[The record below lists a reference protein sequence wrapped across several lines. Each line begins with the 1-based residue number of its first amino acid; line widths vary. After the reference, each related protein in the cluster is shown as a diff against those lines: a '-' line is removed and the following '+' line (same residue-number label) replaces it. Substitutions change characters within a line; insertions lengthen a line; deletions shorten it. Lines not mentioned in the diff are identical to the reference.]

1 MDIVSADFGGRR
13 ARRQIIRWALLLVI
27 VLVLFQ
33 WGPGLT
39 HLYTDWL
46 WFEFDVGFPAVFWTI
61 LGTKVGLGIAFGLA
75 FLVLVLGNIEIAR
88 RTARRTV
95 WYEEERAL
103 RQRIAE
109 AMEYFASRYL
119 YLALVAVAVVVAYGV
134 GKTASNQW
142 SNYLLF
148 RQGEPFGI
156 TDPIFGRDVGFY
168 VFRLPFWTYLQ
179 EYAYWL
185 LIAVFVTSTAA
196 HYLDKAI
203 RLLRG
208 VPAFAPHVKTH
219 LSVLLALILA
229 AKAFHYRIAAYNLLY
244 SARGATFGASYTDV
258 HAQLLAFNILFVI
271 ALACALLML
280 ISIRSR
286 GLWLPLAGI
295 GFLALSSL
303 LLSGVYPAM
312 VQRVQV
318 EPNEFEREK
327 EYIGHTIGFTRQGF
341 GLDAVEQ
348 HEMSEVEL
356 VTMDAVRSNVPTVE
370 NVRLWDYRPLL
381 QTYEKQQELWS
392 YYKFASVDI
401 DRYDVNGERRQ
412 VMLAARELYV
422 PGLLEKGWQNERIF
436 NTHGCGVVMSPVSDV
451 IESGL
456 PNYVMKDIPP
466 QSSSGLEVTQPGIYY
481 GELTT
486 DYVIVG
492 TKEDENDYTMR
503 EANRVKKTR
512 YSGAGGVPL
521 RSPLARLAVAARFK
535 DVNIIISTII
545 TGDTRALW
553 DRDIG
558 RRARTIAPFL
568 SYDPDPYIVVGD
580 DGRLYWIHD
589 AYTTSRM
596 YPYSDPFPIGGSRL
610 NYIRNSVKVVTDA
623 YEGTVVYYVADPED
637 PMIRAYQKIFPE
649 LFKPMAEMPA
659 GLIKHIRYPEA
670 LFDAQSERLTIYH
683 MTDPRVFYNRYE
695 KWQVARESPKSVG
708 PAGRGGPGRGGAGER
723 MQAYYAIIRLPGE
736 AEPEF
741 LLMLPFTPQEKPN
754 MVAWLAARCDG
765 ENYGKLLLYNFPK
778 TEQVWGPMQ
787 IEASINQ
794 DPEISEKISLWNQSG
809 SGVTQGNLLVIPING
824 SVLYVEPIYLRA
836 TQEAIPELKRVIV
849 ARGDGR
855 VVMRATLSAALE
867 ALLGEPAPKLASLE
881 PRTAEEERAAR
892 AKPEEVARV
901 EEAEPSAPPAADAKQ
916 LAEEASGQLEEA
928 IQALRKLQETLSR
941 LAEKDAAQ

>member
-1 MDIVSADFGGRR
+1 
-13 ARRQIIRWALLLVI
+13 
-27 VLVLFQ
+27 
-33 WGPGLT
+33 
-39 HLYTDWL
+39 
-46 WFEFDVGFPAVFWTI
+46 
-61 LGTKVGLGIAFGLA
+61 
-75 FLVLVLGNIEIAR
+75 
-88 RTARRTV
+88 
-95 WYEEERAL
+95 
-103 RQRIAE
+103 
-109 AMEYFASRYL
+109 
-119 YLALVAVAVVVAYGV
+119 
-134 GKTASNQW
+134 
-142 SNYLLF
+142 
-148 RQGEPFGI
+148 
-156 TDPIFGRDVGFY
+156 
-168 VFRLPFWTYLQ
+168 
-179 EYAYWL
+179 
-185 LIAVFVTSTAA
+185 
-196 HYLDKAI
+196 
-203 RLLRG
+203 
-208 VPAFAPHVKTH
+208 
-219 LSVLLALILA
+219 
-229 AKAFHYRIAAYNLLY
+229 
-244 SARGATFGASYTDV
+244 
-258 HAQLLAFNILFVI
+258 
-271 ALACALLML
+271 
-280 ISIRSR
+280 
-286 GLWLPLAGI
+286 
-295 GFLALSSL
+295 
-303 LLSGVYPAM
+303 
-312 VQRVQV
+312 
-318 EPNEFEREK
+318 
-327 EYIGHTIGFTRQGF
+327 
-341 GLDAVEQ
+341 
-348 HEMSEVEL
+348 
-356 VTMDAVRSNVPTVE
+356 
-370 NVRLWDYRPLL
+370 
-381 QTYEKQQELWS
+381 
-392 YYKFASVDI
+392 VDI

-512 YSGAGGVPL
+512 YSGASGVPL

-545 TGDTRALW
+545 TGDTRVLW

-659 GLIKHIRYPEA
+659 GLIKHVRYPEA

-794 DPEISEKISLWNQSG
+794 DPDISEKISLWNQSG

-867 ALLGEPAPKLASLE
+867 ALLGEPAPELASLE

-892 AKPEEVARV
+892 AEPEEVARV
-901 EEAEPSAPPAADAKQ
+901 EEAEPSAPPAAGVRE
-916 LAEEASGQLEEA
+916 LAEEASGQLDEA
-928 IQALRKLQETLSR
+928 IQALTKLQETLSR
-941 LAEKDAAQ
+941 LAEESAAE